1 MAQKI
6 RIHAENP
13 RGLVEYIDELTG
25 DFERHNQHSSGKG
38 DDLRQE
44 LGIWN
49 GKFGSYDRGDVRL
62 YLRRTG
68 LSKTGTYQW
77 DLLGKLMADEVNFV
91 ASGYLARFLLC
102 SIPDAPDRKLDL
114 LSPHQETGLTE
125 LLRSLYRSL
134 ELLPERDYLL
144 CDKAKVLF
152 QGFNHVIVELD
163 KEEPHFGMSLV
174 YAKIESYAARL
185 ALWLHIV
192 NAVVQD
198 VVPGPVI
205 SGETMQA
212 AIELASFY
220 LWQHKLI
227 HAQNSPSQKL
237 EGILLKTQ
245 TCAEKLWTK
254 GKALTASFA
263 KSRINP
269 LKSWVVGK
277 IRERVFRV
285 LAAGGFG
292 RLEGEG
298 ENMVYIPN
306 TVTPFTPC
314 DNTFTIGDFGGIGG
328 ELVVPPTD
336 GITLEQAIQTSVGV
350 IGESLS
356 TVDEVS
362 CARADINT
370 EETTK
375 NTNLAVETPDLTELE
390 PVGGTPIPSPT
401 VGDDL
406 SSWGSWGA
414 GGAGGASSRS
424 PEEVKSRGTEQPL
437 VEQESL
443 APSENLFPSFSS
455 SPASPALFNDD
466 DPFPDDPPPD
476 GGGGGVPQTPQPS
489 NPNEDGGM
497 AIAMPDGGEGGR
509 TQTPQPSNPK
519 SRGGM
524 AIAMLTEEEVATW
537 VDLMAGCQ
545 TLTDAIAFDQCLSAL
560 PLHHQTQIGD
570 AAPDLMHQLWQLPE
584 AAACHDTEL
593 LPNVV
598 TEPDTER
605 GDDTASL
612 VLDSECHSATES
624 HSQNP
629 ELNPT
634 SFETSPLMRGAFPT
648 TPEPKQVNST
658 AIKELVQLTIDGKA
672 EVIQQILPIAEQLV
686 VEPALSSEEVPLH
699 DFMPGQRV
707 ISLSTQRK
715 GVVSRIIEL
724 NVMVR
729 FEDDPE
735 FECPCNYELLR
746 RLNQFNR

>member
-1 MAQKI
+1 
-6 RIHAENP
+6 
-13 RGLVEYIDELTG
+13 
-25 DFERHNQHSSGKG
+25 
-38 DDLRQE
+38 
-44 LGIWN
+44 
-49 GKFGSYDRGDVRL
+49 
-62 YLRRTG
+62 
-68 LSKTGTYQW
+68 
-77 DLLGKLMADEVNFV
+77 MADEVNFV

-114 LSPHQETGLTE
+114 LSPHQETGLLE
-125 LLRSLYRSL
+125 LLRSLYRRL

-144 CDKAKVLF
+144 SVEAKVLF

-163 KEEPHFGMSLV
+163 KEEAHFGMGLV

-192 NAVVQD
+192 NAVVRD
-198 VVPGPVI
+198 EVPGPVI

-227 HAQNSPSQKL
+227 HAHNSPSQKL
-237 EGILLKTQ
+237 EGILLKAQ

-263 KSRINP
+263 KSRVNP
-269 LKSWVVGK
+269 LKSWDVGK

-292 RLEGEG
+292 CLEGSG
-298 ENMVYIPN
+298 EKMVYIPN
-306 TVTPFTPC
+306 TVTPFNPC

-328 ELVVPPTD
+328 ELVVPPTA

-362 CARADINT
+362 GALADINT
-370 EETTK
+370 SETT
-375 NTNLAVETPDLTELE
+375 NPTNLAVETPDLTELE
-390 PVGGTPIPSPT
+390 PVGVPPIPSPS
-401 VGDDL
+401 VGD
-406 SSWGSWGA
+406 
-414 GGAGGASSRS
+414 
-424 PEEVKSRGTEQPL
+424 
-437 VEQESL
+437 
-443 APSENLFPSFSS
+443 
-455 SPASPALFNDD
+455 DD
-466 DPFPDDPPPD
+466 DPFPDDTPPD
-476 GGGGGVPQTPQPS
+476 GGGGGVPQTPPPS
-489 NPNEDGGM
+489 NPNQD
-497 AIAMPDGGEGGR
+497 
-509 TQTPQPSNPK
+509 
-519 SRGGM
+519 GGM
-524 AIAMLTEEEVATW
+524 AIAMLTKEEVATW

-560 PLHHQTQIGD
+560 PLHHQTQIGE
-570 AAPDLMHQLWQLPE
+570 AAPDLMRQLWQLPE
-584 AAACHDTEL
+584 AATRHDTEL

-605 GDDTASL
+605 GDDMANL
-612 VLDSECHSATES
+612 VLDSECHSATEP
-624 HSQNP
+624 HAPNLD
-629 ELNPT
+629 LNPT
-634 SFETSPLMRGAFPT
+634 SFETSPKRRGARAT
-648 TPEPKQVNST
+648 TPEPKQANST

-672 EVIQQILPIAEQLV
+672 EVIQQILPIPEQLV

-746 RLNQFNR
+746 RLKQFN